1 VNLHISDYRAYQYQ
15 CYGGPFTC
23 YYVCSKNYNY
33 SKHSA
38 NTKKGSSNRS
48 NSKNRKRVSF
58 NDRNDEVFYEDY
70 SKCDIENNNKNKVF
84 SGVTQQRN
92 SKMAEQ
98 LNTGNK
104 VQKGFTSDWNSCID
118 AGSAALERRGRNTR
132 QYNRTPTGSL
142 QRKGQEQNKNSNNV
156 FMQMRS
162 NSVAKERK
170 VNVMLIALV
179 LVFAIC
185 WFPFF
190 LVYVSEPLC
199 RGNDKGDA
207 TKVVNNTTS
216 KICIFLQDPVVFDVV
231 TWLGYLNS
239 MFNPI
244 IYSLFIKDFRVVLK
258 KLFCGLKTLR

>member
-1 VNLHISDYRAYQYQ
+1 MHEE
-15 CYGGPFTC
+15 C
-23 YYVCSKNYNY
+23 
-33 SKHSA
+33 
-38 NTKKGSSNRS
+38 
-48 NSKNRKRVSF
+48 
-58 NDRNDEVFYEDY
+58 
-70 SKCDIENNNKNKVF
+70 SKCDIKNNNKNKVY
-84 SGVTQQRN
+84 SEVTQQRK
-92 SKMAEQ
+92 SKMDEK

-104 VQKGFTSDWNSCID
+104 VQEGFTSDWNSCIE

-132 QYNRTPTGSL
+132 QNNRTLTGSL
-142 QRKGQEQNKNSNNV
+142 QRKGQEQNKNV

-162 NSVAKERK
+162 NSVAKERR

-199 RGNDKGDA
+199 QGNDKDGA

-216 KICIFLQDPVVFDVV
+216 KICIFLQDPVVFNVV

-244 IYSLFIKDFRVVLK
+244 IYSLFIKDFRVILK
-258 KLFCGLKTLR
+258 KLFCGLKILR